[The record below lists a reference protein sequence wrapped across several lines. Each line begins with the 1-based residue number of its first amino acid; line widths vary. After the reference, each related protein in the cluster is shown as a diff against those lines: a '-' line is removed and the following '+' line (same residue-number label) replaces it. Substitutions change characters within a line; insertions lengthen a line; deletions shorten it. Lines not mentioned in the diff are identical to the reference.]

1 MSRIT
6 KSHGESNRYL
16 GTRKKS
22 CKSNTFLLQSVLQID
37 FFSYLCSVLNDIRIM
52 ENLKLVSV
60 RIDPK
65 DLEDLDKIVEDSSY
79 VKRSDLIQAGIR
91 LYLAAHQQGKGRE
104 VRSFF
109 PRWGDV
115 VDKFEF
121 EYHREHR

>member
-1 MSRIT
+1 
-6 KSHGESNRYL
+6 
-16 GTRKKS
+16 
-22 CKSNTFLLQSVLQID
+22 
-37 FFSYLCSVLNDIRIM
+37 M

-60 RIDPK
+60 RVDPR
-65 DLEDLDKIVEDSSY
+65 DLEELDKIVEDSSY
-79 VKRSDLIQAGIR
+79 IKRSDLIQAGIR
-91 LYLAAHQQGKGRE
+91 LYLAAHQQGKGRK

>member
-1 MSRIT
+1 
-6 KSHGESNRYL
+6 
-16 GTRKKS
+16 
-22 CKSNTFLLQSVLQID
+22 
-37 FFSYLCSVLNDIRIM
+37 M

-60 RIDPK
+60 RIDPR

-91 LYLAAHQQGKGRE
+91 LYLAAHQQGKGRSIQ
-104 VRSFF
+104 SFY

-115 VDKFEF
+115 LDKFEF